1 MERKKVYLS
10 SPERLKRDAKKLFE
24 EKKALCANYG
34 FELME
39 YPEEIYINKDSY
51 ENNRKLAEKRLQMIK
66 DCDIFIADTND
77 FRAYVEPF
85 GETALEMG
93 IAFGFDKKMYGYM
106 KDTRVCS
113 LRYSGKKEY
122 DEENKSWK
130 DANGIGFE
138 PGPVNLMLEYSAT
151 IIQGDLEDVL
161 KMAKE
166 EEDVH

>member
-10 SPERLKRDAKKLFE
+10 SPERLKEDAKKLFE
-24 EKKALCANYG
+24 EKKKLCKRYG

-39 YPEEIYINKDSY
+39 CPDELYINKDTY
-51 ENNRKLAEKRLQMIK
+51 DNNRKLAEKRLQMIK

-106 KDTRVCS
+106 KDARVCS
-113 LRYSGKKEY
+113 LRYSGSKIY

-130 DANGIGFE
+130 DENGIGFE
-138 PGPVNLMLEYSAT
+138 PGPVNLMLEYSAK

-161 KMAKE
+161 KLAKE